1 MMKAI
6 VDNGRPAIQIEYEDG
21 HLTASSVTHV
31 IDLDEARR
39 LRDELTAVIKTC
51 VIEEAVRWNK

>member
-1 MMKAI
+1 MKAI
-6 VDNGRPAIQIEYEDG
+6 VDNGRPAIQIKYEDG
-21 HLTASSVTHV
+21 FAECRTVTHV

-51 VIEEAVRWNK
+51 VIEEAVRLNK